1 MTIVQ
6 EIYNNNNNISDL
18 ELTEEILKHKEL
30 TSLDL
35 WLLPQYPFD
44 QWRRKYDYPKLLQN
58 IKKHQPDFTTWMID
72 QGITDDHLL
81 NGYFS
86 DFFENKS
93 LSTNKSRYLIKVSY
107 KGKNTLQSWHSYT
120 GEKSLEGD
128 GEPVLYEYI
137 KDYISY
143 YDWKLAKGEQFNF
156 INVFH
161 RFDQNT
167 PNEIVYLNNTV
178 ELLKMGGIAL
188 PTNSSGVLLRA
199 KKLEFINMSS
209 LILKGTVYF
218 GSMGNL
224 SFEHCAVDN
233 LKCNELD
240 MPLLDFQNS
249 SIRNIQI
256 RNSYVRQWL
265 FVCCETTGN
274 IIDSK
279 LSSIRIHGG
288 QFNPAFTNSEI
299 GEIEVQY
306 EGIIC
311 DNSFD
316 KTYRSL
322 AKCAKESGNSD
333 LYRRLKIRE
342 YDFIRFKSKGVR
354 KFLKTIDKLYWGYG
368 QKPTRLIYITI
379 VTIILF
385 GFIYSI
391 FPNNFINQ
399 ELSNKPYWQ
408 VLYNAQYYSVQTFTT
423 LGYGDICATGIV
435 RSFAAIEAL
444 FGTITMGFLVA
455 GIAKTE

>member
-6 EIYNNNNNISDL
+6 KIYNENINITDL
-18 ELTEEILKHKEL
+18 ELAEEIVKHKEL
-30 TSLDL
+30 TSEDL

-44 QWRRKYDYPKLLQN
+44 QWRRKYDYPNLLQN
-58 IKKHQPDFTTWMID
+58 IKEHQPDFIIWMTE
-72 QGITDDHLL
+72 QEITDDHLL

-86 DFFENKS
+86 DFLENKT
-93 LSTNKSRYLIKVSY
+93 LSEDKKRFLIRVSY
-107 KGKNTLQSWHSYT
+107 KGKVTLQSWHSYR
-120 GEKSLEGD
+120 GEKSHEGD
-128 GEPVLYEYI
+128 GEPIIYDYI

-143 YDWKLAKGEQFNF
+143 YDWKLSKGEQFNF
-156 INVFH
+156 VSTFH
-161 RFDQNT
+161 RYDQNT
-167 PNEIVYLNNTV
+167 PNESVFLNNSI
-178 ELLKMGGIAL
+178 ELLKMGGTVL
-188 PTNSSGVLLRA
+188 PTNSVGILLGA
-199 KKLEFINMSS
+199 KKLEFINVSS
-209 LILKGTVYF
+209 LELKGTVYF
-218 GSMGNL
+218 GTMGSL

-265 FVCCETTGN
+265 FVSCETTGN

-306 EGIIC
+306 EGVIC
-311 DNSFD
+311 DNNFD

-322 AKCAKESGNSD
+322 AKCAKESGNNE
-333 LYRRLKIRE
+333 LYSRLKIRE
-342 YDFIRFKSKGVR
+342 YDFIRFKSKGIS
-354 KFLKTIDKLYWGYG
+354 KFLKTLDKIYWGYG
-368 QKPTRLIYITI
+368 QRPTRLIYITL
-379 VTIILF
+379 VTIIFF
-385 GFIYSI
+385 GFLYSL
-391 FPNNFINQ
+391 FPNHFINQ

-408 VLYNAQYYSVQTFTT
+408 VLYNTQYYSVQTFTT
-423 LGYGDICATGIV
+423 LGYGDISPSGIV
-435 RSFAAIEAL
+435 KSFAALEAL

-455 GIAKTE
+455 GLAKTE